1 MELMSP
7 KSDDPAQQ
15 QSNIILKFLPL
26 MIGWFSL
33 NVPSALT
40 VYWLTNN
47 FITTGTS
54 LFVRSQVKTPE
65 PVGVGGSSTT
75 VVEPPTQTEPIF
87 APIREK
93 PSGFGDAPI
102 SEPSDT
108 IKPLTVDAEIVDAEV
123 ETEGG
128 FVSDAP
134 KPRSKGK
141 KRKKKKRG
149 RIKLAKPFNLS
160 IVVVRTR
167 LPCTKFF
174 CDDPSPSHSWGQE
187 EKNEGYAPQS
197 NTGAI
202 PS

>member
-1 MELMSP
+1 MTSFFPLILCVYLFSCNFSLRRVDGVPSLGWEDTTAFLILPVLLVVSQFASMELMSP

-47 FITTGTS
+47 IITTGTS

-141 KRKKKKRG
+141 KRKKKKKR
-149 RIKLAKPFNLS
+149 
-160 IVVVRTR
+160 
-167 LPCTKFF
+167 
-174 CDDPSPSHSWGQE
+174 
-187 EKNEGYAPQS
+187 KN
-197 NTGAI
+197 
-202 PS
+202 